1 MKTIT
6 TNTLTFVSANASGVR
21 VTAWKTDR
29 RHPITGDIIPEDHT
43 ITWPTLRAAA
53 GQDDGALRAV
63 YAPIYEQAR
72 AACPTEDVTGWRVE
86 FDGDISGAT
95 AQSLARLDV
104 RVEYT
109 AREGAERVAEAMR
122 GRLRQHAQTD
132 SWSVDVVPIRSD
144 DAPVKTGP
152 SANDRA
158 MGDAQRAIY
167 RQGRP

>member
-53 GQDDGALRAV
+53 RQDDASLRAV

-95 AQSLARLDV
+95 AQSLARLDAHV
-104 RVEYT
+104 VYT
-109 AREGAERVAEAMR
+109 AREGAERVAEEMR

-132 SWSVDVVPIRSD
+132 SWSVDVVPIRSG
-144 DAPVKTGP
+144 DALVTSGP